1 MQHVVARR
9 FIIWGVIF
17 LFALVVAILVNQY
30 VISLSVVSGTSM
42 RPTLHNGDRLLVN
55 KWELL
60 FGKPHRGDVIT
71 FEDPE
76 EKGRYL
82 VKRVV
87 GVPGDTI
94 EVKNGVLYRNGKRAN
109 EPYVDVSIEDGDF
122 APVKV
127 QAGTV
132 FVMGDNRHRYA
143 SRDSRYQSVGL
154 VPFGLISGKVEII
167 LWRPSLSTFL

>member
-1 MQHVVARR
+1 MQYVVAKRS
-9 FIIWGVIF
+9 IVWGFVF
-17 LFALVVAILVNQY
+17 LFVLAIVILVNQF
-30 VISLSVVSGTSM
+30 VISLSVVNGTSM
-42 RPTLHNGDRLLVN
+42 RPTLQNGDRLLVN
-55 KWELL
+55 KWDLL

-94 EVKNGVLYRNGKRAN
+94 EVKNGQLYRNGKLAN
-109 EPYVDVSIEDGDF
+109 EPYIDVSIEDGDF

-127 QAGTV
+127 LSGTV

-154 VPFGLISGKVEII
+154 VPYGLISGKVEII

>member
-1 MQHVVARR
+1 MQHVVAKRSIFWG
-9 FIIWGVIF
+9 FII
-17 LFALVVAILVNQY
+17 LFALVVAILVNQF

-55 KWELL
+55 KWDLL

-94 EVKNGVLYRNGKRAN
+94 EVKSGKLYRNGKIAN
-109 EPYVDVSIEDGDF
+109 EPYVDVSIEDGDST
-122 APVKV
+122 PVKV
-127 QAGTV
+127 LAGTV

-154 VPFGLISGKVEII
+154 VPYGLISGKVEII

>member
-1 MQHVVARR
+1 MQLVIVKRSI
-9 FIIWGVIF
+9 FWGLI
-17 LFALVVAILVNQY
+17 LIFALVTSILINQY

-42 RPTLHNGDRLLVN
+42 KPTLQNGDRLLVN
-55 KWELL
+55 KWGLL
-60 FGKPHRGDVIT
+60 FGNPHKGDVIT

-87 GVPGDTI
+87 GIPGDTI
-94 EVKNGVLYRNGKRAN
+94 AVVDGKLYRNGKLAD
-109 EPYVDVSIEDGDF
+109 EPYVDVFIEDGNF
-122 APVKV
+122 GPTKV
-127 QAGTV
+127 VTGTV

-154 VPFGLISGKVEII
+154 VPYGLISGKVEII
-167 LWRPSLSTFL
+167 LWRPTLSTFL

>member
-1 MQHVVARR
+1 MQHVGAKRSI
-9 FIIWGVIF
+9 FWGFIF
-17 LFALVVAILVNQY
+17 LFALVVAILANQY

-55 KWELL
+55 KWDLL

-94 EVKNGVLYRNGKRAN
+94 EVKNGKLYRNGTLAD

-122 APVKV
+122 TPIKV
-127 QAGTV
+127 LTGTV

-143 SRDSRYQSVGL
+143 SRDSRYHSVGL
-154 VPFGLISGKVEII
+154 VPYGLISGKVEII

>member
-1 MQHVVARR
+1 MQYVIAKRS
-9 FIIWGVIF
+9 ILWGFVF
-17 LFALVVAILVNQY
+17 LFALVLAILVNQY
-30 VISLSVVSGTSM
+30 VVSLSIVSGTSM

-60 FGKPHRGDVIT
+60 FGNPHKGDVIT

-87 GVPGDTI
+87 GVPGDI
-94 EVKNGVLYRNGKRAN
+94 IAVKSGQLYRNGHLAK
-109 EPYVDVSIEDGDF
+109 EPYIDVSIEDGDVE
-122 APVKV
+122 PTKV
-127 QAGTV
+127 LPGTV

-154 VPFGLISGKVEII
+154 VPYGLISGKVEII
-167 LWRPSLSTFL
+167 LWRPSLSAFL